1 MIPLFIRMS
10 IVPWIEKRYSFFQY
24 NLPTE
29 KVRLRENGWTY
40 IRIETCNMIVD
51 VVPSKAIDFKFFATL
66 TKKLF
71 NSYVLIPRCGSICVH
86 PFWAHRGNG
95 SIKLLREKRI
105 DSFVQWCNY
114 CTSLSMHHGLDPF
127 PTVTVGPPW
136 GKKIGI
142 GGFRM
147 GKITWKYE
155 ENIFNNKR
163 NKKKKIVSWYNP
175 N

>member
-1 MIPLFIRMS
+1 MCTFLWLLFVLLSFVDVQRLL
-10 IVPWIEKRYSFFQY
+10 YSVSQQ

-105 DSFVQWCNY
+105 DSFVQCCNH
-114 CTSLSMHHGLDPF
+114 CTSLSMIHGLDPF

-147 GKITWKYE
+147 GKNYMKVW
-155 ENIFNNKR
+155 R
-163 NKKKKIVSWYNP
+163 NYFWYSTKSNGKK
-175 N
+175 

>member
-1 MIPLFIRMS
+1 
-10 IVPWIEKRYSFFQY
+10 
-24 NLPTE
+24 
-29 KVRLRENGWTY
+29 
-40 IRIETCNMIVD
+40 MIVD
-51 VVPSKAIDFKFFATL
+51 VVPSQAIDFKFFAPL

-71 NSYVLIPRCGSICVH
+71 NSYVLIPRCGPICVH

-114 CTSLSMHHGLDPF
+114 CTSLPMIHGLDPF

-155 ENIFNNKR
+155 EIIFNNKR
-163 NKKKKIVSWYNP
+163 NKTKKNQLLGTTLTKRFQCLIHMYVQQFPCNRAFSVGRFYWEKL
-175 N
+175 